1 MSGEKIIIDGD
12 GAILGRL
19 ASIVAKKLLEGNEVI
34 VYNTEKI
41 IVTGSK
47 ERIMER
53 FGGKR
58 DKGDPNK
65 GPFYPIRPDRIFH
78 RVVRGMLPRKKYT
91 GREALKRLKV
101 YIGNPENLSGKKIG
115 KRVEHIQTRYMLLYD
130 ISKLLGW
137 KG

>member
-1 MSGEKIIIDGD
+1 MESKKIIVDAD
-12 GAILGRL
+12 GAVLGRL
-19 ASIVAKKLLEGNEVI
+19 ASVVAKKLLEGNEVI

-53 FGGKR
+53 FNAKR
-58 DKGDPNK
+58 ERGDPNK

-78 RVVRGMLPRKKYT
+78 RVVRGMIPRKKAT

-101 YIGNPENLSGKKIG
+101 YIGNPENFEGEKIG
-115 KRVEHIQTRYMLLYD
+115 KRVEDIQTTYMVLGE
-130 ISKLLGW
+130 ISKMLGW